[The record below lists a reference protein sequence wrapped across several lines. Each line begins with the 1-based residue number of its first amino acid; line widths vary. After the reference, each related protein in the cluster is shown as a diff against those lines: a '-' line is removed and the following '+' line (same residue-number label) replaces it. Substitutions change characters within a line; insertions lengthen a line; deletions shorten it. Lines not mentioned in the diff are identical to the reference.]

1 MLHQLIF
8 KSLNGLFG
16 IARVKS
22 KTLMILLVSTLLT
35 ACGGGGSRDEAL
47 LEPGPDEINPTI
59 SKLLA
64 VNKCNYTKSVG
75 LDNTILFEIE
85 GSESLMKPVVTILG
99 ERANVVGNW
108 TGAVDVNGSAK
119 KWKAEF
125 PVLGPETVDA
135 NLKLFIS
142 KFSNFLYEDIQKGIE
157 KISYSVSFQDL
168 AQEIG
173 NDLPEGDAASLLAS
187 AITAEYGVVIT

>member
-1 MLHQLIF
+1 MTYKKTNKLSQLCIGLIF
-8 KSLNGLFG
+8 LAGSL
-16 IARVKS
+16 S
-22 KTLMILLVSTLLT
+22 VS
-35 ACGGGGSRDEAL
+35 AND
-47 LEPGPDEINPTI
+47 NPTI
-59 SKLLA
+59 SELLA
-64 VNKCNYTKSVG
+64 VNKCNYSKSVG

-142 KFSNFLYEDIQKGIE
+142 DLLTKILGCAAGILFIIFSTETVG
-157 KISYSVSFQDL
+157 KIRVEALISKESTVFQF
-168 AQEIG
+168 
-173 NDLPEGDAASLLAS
+173 S
-187 AITAEYGVVIT
+187 